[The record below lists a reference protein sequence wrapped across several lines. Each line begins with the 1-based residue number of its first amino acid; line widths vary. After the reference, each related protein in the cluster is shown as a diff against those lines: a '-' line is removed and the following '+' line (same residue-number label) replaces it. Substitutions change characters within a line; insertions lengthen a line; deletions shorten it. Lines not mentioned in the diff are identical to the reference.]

1 MNFSNSRNQII
12 PLNQNQNA
20 PLMPFSNRYIQFK
33 NKQDMAKLDAEQNN
47 PSSQTIME
55 KPIEKSKMK
64 WGEPTWFLFHVLAEK
79 VKEESFLE
87 IRSELLNKIYAIC
100 NNLPCP
106 ICAKHATDYMNNV
119 NFMTIQSKDALRDLL
134 FNFHNEV
141 NKNKKYPLFP
151 RNRLEE
157 KYKMAVTV
165 NIITN
170 FMKFFEDKQYN
181 VQLISNKMHR
191 DRLISILKVWFN
203 ENMSHFET

>member
-1 MNFSNSRNQII
+1 MNFSNYRNQLL
-12 PLNQNQNA
+12 PANQKPA
-20 PLMPFSNRYIQFK
+20 LMPFSNKYLQYK
-33 NKQDMAKLDAEQNN
+33 HKQDMAKRETDVNN
-47 PSSQTIME
+47 PTTE
-55 KPIEKSKMK
+55 PVKPVEKSKMK
-64 WGEPTWFLFHVLAEK
+64 WGEPTWLLFHVLAEK
-79 VKEESFLE
+79 VKEESFLT

-106 ICAKHATDYMNNV
+106 ICAKHATDYMNKI
-119 NFMTIQSKDALRDLL
+119 NFMTIQTKDALKELL

-141 NKNKKYPLFP
+141 NKNKNYPLFP

-165 NIITN
+165 NIMKN

-191 DRLISILKVWFN
+191 DRLISVLKAWFN
-203 ENMSHFET
+203 DNIEYFEP

>member
-12 PLNQNQNA
+12 PLNQNQNT

-33 NKQDMAKLDAEQNN
+33 NKQDMTKRDAEQNN

-165 NIITN
+165 NIIKN

-203 ENMSHFET
+203 ENMSHFDN